1 MSNRGGRIRNNAY
14 RAGGAT
20 TFRRREL

>member
-1 MSNRGGRIRNNAY
+1 MSRGGRVRNNAY